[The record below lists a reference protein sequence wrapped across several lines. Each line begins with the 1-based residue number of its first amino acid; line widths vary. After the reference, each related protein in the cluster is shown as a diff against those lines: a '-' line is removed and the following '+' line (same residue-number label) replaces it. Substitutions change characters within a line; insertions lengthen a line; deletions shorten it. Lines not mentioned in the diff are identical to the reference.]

1 LLYAQQATK
10 MGAKY
15 QLNWDN
21 KATHLICAFQD
32 TPKYR
37 EVKGTHVW

>member
-1 LLYAQQATK
+1 

-15 QLNWDN
+15 QQNWDN
-21 KATHLICAFQD
+21 RATHLICAFQD

-37 EVKGTHVW
+37 EVKGAHRLLMNFFVFL